1 MIESLIASFKKS
13 KVSYDLAFLFELN
26 GYSPEEAKSI
36 CDFID
41 LNRGVSIRAKKII
54 GHALN
59 SNQLHQSDFEFI
71 ASECPNLEISK
82 CVLIVENNENYEEAL
97 AKLLIN
103 RIVTKYKLSRS

>member
-59 SNQLHQSDFEFI
+59 SNQLHQSDFELV

-82 CVLIVENNENYEEAL
+82 CVLILNSGDSYEKEL
-97 AKLLIN
+97 AKLLID
-103 RIVTKYKLSRS
+103 RIVSKHKLYQS